1 MDLYVYKGNTFY
13 ETARKP
19 LFRSGILDLQMH
31 QEDKETLNAVSSFCI
46 KSVGLLY
53 FTQVALTN
61 LNQVFIKSSQEN
73 ASQKLDLVIYL
84 IPLIRFFSFLI
95 ILSFFEIDVGVS
107 IAPLTRLLQNTSS
120 FLSSS

>member
-1 MDLYVYKGNTFY
+1 M
-13 ETARKP
+13 
-19 LFRSGILDLQMH
+19 
-31 QEDKETLNAVSSFCI
+31 

-95 ILSFFEIDVGVS
+95 ILSFFEIDVGVI
-107 IAPLTRLLQNTSS
+107 IAPPDTIASKC
-120 FLSSS
+120 